1 MRKRII
7 QEAKTWMNTPF
18 HLHGRLK
25 NVGCD
30 CVGLV
35 LGVAQ
40 ILNLRSKQNHV
51 LPHFDTLDYHPRE
64 SNKLLEQMLKLHLV
78 EKTNLQIADV
88 VMLKYDSI
96 PGHIGIVSQNQEGL
110 LSIVHANM
118 RFKKVV
124 EHTLDES
131 LRSKIVGIFSFIECE
146 E

>member
-7 QEAKTWMNTPF
+7 QEARTWVNTPF

-25 NVGCD
+25 HIGCD

-35 LGVAQ
+35 LGVAKE
-40 ILNLRSKQNHV
+40 LNLMSKQNHV
-51 LPHFDTLDYHPRE
+51 LPHFETLDYHPRE
-64 SNKLLEQMLKLHLV
+64 SNKLLVQMLNLHLV

-96 PGHIGIVSQNQEGL
+96 PGHIGIISQNNSGV

-131 LRSKIVGIFSFIECE
+131 IKSRIVGIFSFIDCQE
-146 E
+146 

>member
-7 QEAKTWMNTPF
+7 QEAKTWVGTPF

-25 NVGCD
+25 NIGCD
-30 CVGLV
+30 CVGL
-35 LGVAQ
+35 LIGVAKE
-40 ILNLRSKQNHV
+40 LNLLSRQNQG

-64 SNKLLEQMLKLHLV
+64 SSKLLEQMLKLHLC

-88 VMLKYDSI
+88 VMLQYDSI
-96 PGHIGIVSQNQEGL
+96 PGHIGVVSQNSEGL